1 MKKFYSLFLILGVLA
16 CKKSTFQNTFVSSNR
31 YYEIAFKQLEKK
43 EFDSA
48 FYNFN
53 QAKNIFQKNNDSLGI
68 GKSYMQMAAIQL
80 EQADNLGCQETFV
93 NALNYLIS
101 PRDNYYILSIYN
113 NIAIAM
119 SNLKEYENSLQW
131 YRKAVSL
138 STSDDDIIIIRNNMA
153 LVYYEIRDYKNSIN
167 ILKELL
173 KSSSISKNLNLKSSI
188 IDNLAYAKFLQ
199 NPKYNAE
206 LELNKALKIRTKE
219 NDNWGQNASYAHL
232 SEYFFEKDKA
242 KSLFYAK
249 KMLTIAQKLKSP
261 DDQLESLQK
270 IIPLETPE
278 NSKKYFLQYQ
288 KLDDSLQTARA
299 KARNQFALIRYE
311 TEKSKAENEELKAE
325 AAIKENKLLRKNILV
340 GVLIIGL
347 LFSVFWYQRRRKFL
361 AQREQIN
368 IKNTKLKYS
377 KKVHDVVANGIYQV
391 LSEVENKESLDKES
405 LLDKLESIYE
415 KSRDI
420 SYENSFP
427 SEKSILLE
435 INELIS
441 SFANEDLKILIIND
455 VETWKNTTQK
465 IQSEIKL
472 ILQELLVNPKKHSY
486 ASFAKISFENED
498 GYLLLNYFDNGVGF
512 SEVNFEKKN
521 GLQNTESRIFS
532 MQGTITF
539 VKNLEKGSQIKIKI
553 PV

>member
-1 MKKFYSLFLILGVLA
+1 M
-16 CKKSTFQNTFVSSNR
+16 
-31 YYEIAFKQLEKK
+31 
-43 EFDSA
+43 
-48 FYNFN
+48 
-53 QAKNIFQKNNDSLGI
+53 
-68 GKSYMQMAAIQL
+68 
-80 EQADNLGCQETFV
+80 
-93 NALNYLIS
+93 
-101 PRDNYYILSIYN
+101 
-113 NIAIAM
+113 
-119 SNLKEYENSLQW
+119 
-131 YRKAVSL
+131 
-138 STSDDDIIIIRNNMA
+138 
-153 LVYYEIRDYKNSIN
+153 
-167 ILKELL
+167 
-173 KSSSISKNLNLKSSI
+173 
-188 IDNLAYAKFLQ
+188 
-199 NPKYNAE
+199 
-206 LELNKALKIRTKE
+206 
-219 NDNWGQNASYAHL
+219 
-232 SEYFFEKDKA
+232 
-242 KSLFYAK
+242 
-249 KMLTIAQKLKSP
+249 
-261 DDQLESLQK
+261 
-270 IIPLETPE
+270 
-278 NSKKYFLQYQ
+278 
-288 KLDDSLQTARA
+288 
-299 KARNQFALIRYE
+299 
-311 TEKSKAENEELKAE
+311 
-325 AAIKENKLLRKNILV
+325 V

-391 LSEVENKESLDKES
+391 LSEVENKDSLDKES

-420 SYENSFP
+420 SYENSLP

-472 ILQELLVNPKKHSY
+472 ILQELLVNLKKHSY

>member
-1 MKKFYSLFLILGVLA
+1 MKNFHSSILFFLLFVIS
-16 CKKSTFQNTFVSSNR
+16 CHNKKISPNDANV
-31 YYEIAFKQLEKK
+31 YYDKAFSFIEKK
-43 EFDSA
+43 QQDSA
-48 FYNFN
+48 FYYLNL
-53 QAKNIFQKNNDSLGI
+53 AKDQFQTKNDSLGM
-68 GKSYMQMAAIQL
+68 GKSYMQMAVIQV
-80 EQADNLGCQETFV
+80 EQTDYFGSEETSA
-93 NALNYLIS
+93 NALKFLKSPKDNNYLIS
-101 PRDNYYILSIYN
+101 VYNTIAIAKNNLKDYKSSLKWYEKALAISSETMDILVLKN
-113 NIAIAM
+113 NIAVFY
-119 SNLKEYENSLQW
+119 LETK
-131 YRKAVSL
+131 
-138 STSDDDIIIIRNNMA
+138 
-153 LVYYEIRDYKNSIN
+153 DYSSAIKIFE
-167 ILKELL
+167 ELI
-173 KSSSISKNLNLKSSI
+173 KSPTIHQNKPLEARV
-188 IDNLAYAKFLQ
+188 IDNLAYVKFLQ
-199 NPKYNAE
+199 NNQYNAE
-206 LELNKALKIRTKE
+206 PQLNKALKIKEAE
-219 NDNWGQNASYAHL
+219 NDLWGQNASYAHL
-232 SEYFFEKDKA
+232 SDYFLKKDKTKA
-242 KSLFYAK
+242 LYYAK
-249 KMLTIAQKLKSP
+249 KLLKVSTTLQNA
-261 DDQLESLQK
+261 DDQLEALQK
-270 IIPLETPE
+270 IIPLETHE
-278 NSKKYFLQYQ
+278 NSKKYFIQYQ

-391 LSEVENKESLDKES
+391 LSEVENKDSLDKES

-420 SYENSFP
+420 SYENSLP

-472 ILQELLVNPKKHSY
+472 ILQELLVNLKKHSS

-512 SEVNFEKKN
+512 PKTNFEKKN